1 MRSILSALV
10 FFNLNG
16 WYRAQ
21 HLALAGQ
28 LRSQSKLKCLSNSS
42 RSRDS
47 EDLRHKRRVNDHVW
61 RDGVVAECMHPCI
74 ARTQR

>member
-28 LRSQSKLKCLSNSS
+28 YLT
-42 RSRDS
+42 
-47 EDLRHKRRVNDHVW
+47 
-61 RDGVVAECMHPCI
+61 VA
-74 ARTQR
+74 ARIGQPFS